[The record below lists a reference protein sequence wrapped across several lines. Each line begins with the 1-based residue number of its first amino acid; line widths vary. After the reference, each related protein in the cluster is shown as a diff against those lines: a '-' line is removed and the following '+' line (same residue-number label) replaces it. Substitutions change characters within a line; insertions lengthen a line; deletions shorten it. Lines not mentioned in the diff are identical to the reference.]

1 MTITIDLPP
10 RVADVLTRKAAQEG
24 RDVTGYVQELA
35 ARDAGEIPVQPDTP
49 GARTPGLHA
58 GLYWIVDDF
67 DAPLPDDFWLGADDQ
82 RGSRAEGIHTHG

>member
-10 RVADVLTRKAAQEG
+10 GVADALTRKAAQEG

-35 ARDAGEIPVQPDTP
+35 MRDAGEIATEPDTL

-58 GLYWIVDDF
+58 GLYWIAEDF
-67 DAPLPDDFWLGADDQ
+67 DDPLPDNFWLGADAGQDAGQ
-82 RGSRAEGIHTHG
+82 TAAGSP